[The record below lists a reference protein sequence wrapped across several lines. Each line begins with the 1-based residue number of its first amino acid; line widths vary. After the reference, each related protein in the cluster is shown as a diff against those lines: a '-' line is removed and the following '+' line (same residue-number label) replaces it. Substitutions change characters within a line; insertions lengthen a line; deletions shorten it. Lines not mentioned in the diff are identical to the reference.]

1 MEHLTYDKKP
11 AERKTLRK
19 RNKWSAWAT
28 HVKRLTKRGM
38 EHVSEA
44 SESMELADDE
54 CGDEGSRSAT
64 LGKYWKDSYPG

>member
-28 HVKRLTKRGM
+28 HVKRLTKRAM
-38 EHVSEA
+38 EEVMEDSGR
-44 SESMELADDE
+44 MELADE
-54 CGDEGSRSAT
+54 GSEDEGEKT
-64 LGKYWKDSYPG
+64 VV